1 MENLNKT
8 MDKKMDP
15 VIEAQAK
22 ALAEQ
27 CRSKG
32 YAGII
37 ALANAKDARPF
48 TFQVF
53 GTAKPLMVCVCTTIV
68 GVYDA
73 LEDKKLQGIYYM
85 ALKKAM
91 KMLPGLAIL
100 AHYCR
105 VVKKA

>member
-53 GTAKPLMVCVCTTIV
+53 GTESSPYLCVKF
-68 GVYDA
+68 
-73 LEDKKLQGIYYM
+73 L
-85 ALKKAM
+85 
-91 KMLPGLAIL
+91 
-100 AHYCR
+100 
-105 VVKKA
+105 